1 MLLNFA
7 VLFWAV
13 AVYLL
18 CIHLGAQL
26 EEMRDKYENNER
38 ND

>member
-1 MLLNFA
+1 MLLSFA
-7 VLFWAV
+7 ILCWAV

-26 EEMRDKYENNER
+26 EEMRDKYENNKR